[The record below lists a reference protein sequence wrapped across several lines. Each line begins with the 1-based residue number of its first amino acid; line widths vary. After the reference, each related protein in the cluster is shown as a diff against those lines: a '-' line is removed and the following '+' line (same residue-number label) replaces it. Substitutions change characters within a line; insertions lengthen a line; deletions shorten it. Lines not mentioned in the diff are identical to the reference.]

1 MRFKPLSA
9 TALLCLGLLVGGSAF
24 SQKMY
29 RCGNS
34 YQDRPCEGTQVS
46 KNVRDIRQPSPQTAV
61 ASQDAQCRQ
70 RGIAAQKIVWS
81 REGGAL
87 AEQLIAEEATK
98 NRDANA
104 AADMKSLIMDVYNK
118 RGSAPEVRAAIEADC
133 VAAKKQ
139 AALAAAIIAAEV
151 KQQGK
156 DTPAAGAGP
165 SKALEGES
173 PIAAAPQNET
183 PVNNAAEN
191 HRKLCAS
198 ISNKIEVIQ
207 NAQRGG
213 GSVSAMENLR
223 LRAQDA
229 AAERVRAGC

>member
-1 MRFKPLSA
+1 MKYKPF
-9 TALLCLGLLVGGSAF
+9 ALTVLVFLGLLVGASAF

-34 YQDRPCEGTQVS
+34 YQDRPCEGAQVS
-46 KNVRDIRQPSPQTAV
+46 KEVRSFVTSAPQTAV
-61 ASQDAQCRQ
+61 ASEDAQCRQ
-70 RGIAAQKIVWS
+70 RGVAAQKIVWS

-87 AEQLIAEEATK
+87 AEKLIAEAATK
-98 NRDANA
+98 SRDVNA
-104 AADMKSLIMDVYNK
+104 AADMKSLIIEVYNK

-139 AALAAAIIAAEV
+139 AALTAEIIAAEV
-151 KQQGK
+151 KLQGK
-156 DTPAAGAGP
+156 DTPAANAGP
-165 SKALEGES
+165 SRAKETES
-173 PIAAAPQNET
+173 PVTVAPKNET

-191 HRKLCAS
+191 HRTLCAS

-207 NAQRGG
+207 SAQRGG
-213 GSVSAMENLR
+213 GSVAAMDNLR
-223 LRAQDA
+223 QRAQDA